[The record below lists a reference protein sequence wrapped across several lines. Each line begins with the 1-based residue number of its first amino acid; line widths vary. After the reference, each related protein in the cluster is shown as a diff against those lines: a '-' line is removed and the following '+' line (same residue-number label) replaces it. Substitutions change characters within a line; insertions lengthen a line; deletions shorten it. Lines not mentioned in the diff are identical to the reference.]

1 MSTVIPFD
9 MYLPLLLVRSL
20 FLYLSMCP
28 LSKYPQHSHLFK
40 LPFNKDAFLQF
51 SMGFNNV
58 LKEEYLEN
66 KHMIINIIW
75 KFLKVQM
82 QIT

>member
-1 MSTVIPFD
+1 MPF
-9 MYLPLLLVRSL
+9 YSFQWGLITLH
-20 FLYLSMCP
+20 Y
-28 LSKYPQHSHLFK
+28 
-40 LPFNKDAFLQF
+40 
-51 SMGFNNV
+51 NV

-66 KHMIINIIW
+66 KYMIINIIW